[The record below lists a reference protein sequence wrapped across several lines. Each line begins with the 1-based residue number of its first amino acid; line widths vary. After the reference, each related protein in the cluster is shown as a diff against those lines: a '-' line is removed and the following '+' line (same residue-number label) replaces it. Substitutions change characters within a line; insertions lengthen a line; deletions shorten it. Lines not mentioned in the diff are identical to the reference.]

1 MQQDNVQ
8 GREYLKSKFEN
19 GDRPDG
25 KDFADLIDSSINQ
38 KSDQFYAVDHKI
50 GIGTERPKAP
60 LEIKGGRRR
69 VKQSFISSNGDCSTV
84 RIAHPEHHVAAIGAN
99 NGEKLC
105 FGTFAEDGSDFK
117 HFMALSSDG
126 SLGIGTDTPRQ
137 KLDINGSINV
147 SNTIHLSDCVLEFIN
162 GRLILTSK
170 GRSYKI
176 LMEHIHHD
184 PKPPR
189 NKALMWVLISLGI
202 LVVIG
207 LAIVI
212 YLLLTSG
219 K

>member
-1 MQQDNVQ
+1 MERDNVK

-25 KDFADLIDSSINQ
+25 NDFADLIDSSINQ
-38 KSDQFYAVDHKI
+38 KSDDFYAMDHKI
-50 GIGTERPKAP
+50 GIGTSRPKAP
-60 LEIKGGRRR
+60 LEIRGGRRR
-69 VKQSFISSNGDCSTV
+69 VKQSFISSNGDCSTF
-84 RIAHPEHHVAAIGAN
+84 RIAHPDHYVAAIGAN
-99 NGEKLC
+99 NGEKLS
-105 FGTFAEDGSDFK
+105 FGTFADDGSDFR
-117 HFMALSSDG
+117 HFMALTADG
-126 SLGIGTDTPRQ
+126 SLGIGTDAPTQ
-137 KLDINGSINV
+137 KLDIHGSINV
-147 SNTIHLSDCVLEFIN
+147 SKTIHLSDCVLEFIN

-212 YLLLTSG
+212 YLLITG

>member
-1 MQQDNVQ
+1 MERDNVK

-25 KDFADLIDSSINQ
+25 NDFADLIDSSINQ
-38 KSDQFYAVDHKI
+38 KSDDFYAVDHKI
-50 GIGTERPKAP
+50 GIGTSRPKAP
-60 LEIKGGRRR
+60 LEIRGGRRR
-69 VKQSFISSNGDCSTV
+69 VKQSFISSNGDCSTF
-84 RIAHPEHHVAAIGAN
+84 RIAHPDHHVAAIGAN
-99 NGEKLC
+99 NGEKLS
-105 FGTFAEDGSDFK
+105 FGTFVDDGSDFR
-117 HFMALSSDG
+117 HFMALTADG
-126 SLGIGTDTPRQ
+126 SLGIGTDAPKQ

-147 SNTIHLSDCVLEFIN
+147 SKTIHLSDCVLEFIN

-189 NKALMWVLISLGI
+189 NRALMWVLISLGI

-212 YLLLTSG
+212 YLLITG